1 MIFYL
6 VYVLTPDGRKHD
18 FARTPDADSA
28 AKVVTIIE
36 HAFMVCDAPG
46 EVKIARCVEVD
57 KDE

>member
-18 FARTPDADSA
+18 FAKAADADVA
-28 AKVVTIIE
+28 ANLVSIIE
-36 HAFMVCDAPG
+36 HAFRVCDAPG

-57 KDE
+57 KE